1 MPCEQLMFTLGPS
14 ALTKLARRTLIWSAS
29 QTHAEAQADR
39 RVFAQVEPVVH
50 NAWVALEKLE
60 RAVAHLGTKL
70 FRVRT
75 ETGACRFASPA
86 DTICVSYT

>member
-1 MPCEQLMFTLGPS
+1 M
-14 ALTKLARRTLIWSAS
+14 
-29 QTHAEAQADR
+29 
-39 RVFAQVEPVVH
+39 FAQVEPVVH

-60 RAVAHLGTKL
+60 CAVAHLGTKL

-86 DTICVSYT
+86 DTTCVSYT